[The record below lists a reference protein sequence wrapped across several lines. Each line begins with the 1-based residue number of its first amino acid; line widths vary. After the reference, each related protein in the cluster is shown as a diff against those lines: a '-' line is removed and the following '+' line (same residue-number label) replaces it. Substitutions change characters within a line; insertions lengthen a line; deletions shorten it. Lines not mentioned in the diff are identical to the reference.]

1 MRKYTFIGILILMAG
16 LGAAC
21 EDQLNALPGQS
32 KVEGNVI
39 LDQKTAEVA
48 LNGVYY
54 RFADGGDDRGTPSTM
69 WASSHEISPGL
80 LTGYIRYP
88 YGSVAMEENSSLTAN
103 GLAVIKLLM
112 LLTELS
118 NKLQRWMITNL
129 SVTVKMKLLRKLVG

>member
-54 RFADGGDDRGTPSTM
+54 RFADGGDDRGT
-69 WASSHEISPGL
+69 
-80 LTGYIRYP
+80 
-88 YGSVAMEENSSLTAN
+88 
-103 GLAVIKLLM
+103 
-112 LLTELS
+112 ELS

>member
-48 LNGVYY
+48 
-54 RFADGGDDRGTPSTM
+54 M
-69 WASSHEISPGL
+69 
-80 LTGYIRYP
+80 
-88 YGSVAMEENSSLTAN
+88 N
-103 GLAVIKLLM
+103 GLY
-112 LLTELS
+112 
-118 NKLQRWMITNL
+118 
-129 SVTVKMKLLRKLVG
+129 

>member
-80 LTGYIRYP
+80 INRVYSLSLWVCC
-88 YGSVAMEENSSLTAN
+88 YG
-103 GLAVIKLLM
+103 GKLFPD
-112 LLTELS
+112 
-118 NKLQRWMITNL
+118 
-129 SVTVKMKLLRKLVG
+129 G

>member
-54 RFADGGDDRGTPSTM
+54 RFADGER
-69 WASSHEISPGL
+69 
-80 LTGYIRYP
+80 
-88 YGSVAMEENSSLTAN
+88 
-103 GLAVIKLLM
+103 
-112 LLTELS
+112 
-118 NKLQRWMITNL
+118 
-129 SVTVKMKLLRKLVG
+129 LLRCGHLRTKSLRVC

>member
-54 RFADGGDDRGTPSTM
+54 RFADGGMPVRIGSADFFMKVCKTREV
-69 WASSHEISPGL
+69 ASS
-80 LTGYIRYP
+80 
-88 YGSVAMEENSSLTAN
+88 
-103 GLAVIKLLM
+103 
-112 LLTELS
+112 
-118 NKLQRWMITNL
+118 
-129 SVTVKMKLLRKLVG
+129 

>member
-54 RFADGGDDRGTPSTM
+54 RFADGGDDRG
-69 WASSHEISPGL
+69 
-80 LTGYIRYP
+80 
-88 YGSVAMEENSSLTAN
+88 
-103 GLAVIKLLM
+103 
-112 LLTELS
+112 
-118 NKLQRWMITNL
+118 NL
-129 SVTVKMKLLRKLVG
+129 SGFVNRVYSLSLWVCCYGGKLFPDG

>member
-54 RFADGGDDRGTPSTM
+54 RLQMGVT
-69 WASSHEISPGL
+69 
-80 LTGYIRYP
+80 TGER
-88 YGSVAMEENSSLTAN
+88 
-103 GLAVIKLLM
+103 
-112 LLTELS
+112 
-118 NKLQRWMITNL
+118 
-129 SVTVKMKLLRKLVG
+129 LLRCGHLRTKSLRVC

>member
-54 RFADGGDDRGTPSTM
+54 RFADGGDDRGTPLLNVG
-69 WASSHEISPGL
+69 ISAKSL
-80 LTGYIRYP
+80 RFYTVYSYCYWFCC
-88 YGSVAMEENSSLTAN
+88 YG
-103 GLAVIKLLM
+103 GKLFPD
-112 LLTELS
+112 
-118 NKLQRWMITNL
+118 
-129 SVTVKMKLLRKLVG
+129 G

>member
-54 RFADGGDDRGTPSTM
+54 LFCRLGVA
-69 WASSHEISPGL
+69 
-80 LTGYIRYP
+80 TGER
-88 YGSVAMEENSSLTAN
+88 
-103 GLAVIKLLM
+103 
-112 LLTELS
+112 
-118 NKLQRWMITNL
+118 
-129 SVTVKMKLLRKLVG
+129 LLRCGHLRTKSLRVC

>member
-54 RFADGGDDRGTPSTM
+54 RFADGGDDR
-69 WASSHEISPGL
+69 E
-80 LTGYIRYP
+80 R
-88 YGSVAMEENSSLTAN
+88 
-103 GLAVIKLLM
+103 
-112 LLTELS
+112 
-118 NKLQRWMITNL
+118 
-129 SVTVKMKLLRKLVG
+129 LLRCGHLRTKSLRVC

>member
-54 RFADGGDDRGTPSTM
+54 RFADGNAFYDVGIFAR
-69 WASSHEISPGL
+69 
-80 LTGYIRYP
+80 
-88 YGSVAMEENSSLTAN
+88 
-103 GLAVIKLLM
+103 
-112 LLTELS
+112 
-118 NKLQRWMITNL
+118 NL
-129 SVTVKMKLLRKLVG
+129 SGFVNRVYSLSLWVCCYGGKLFPDG

>member
-103 GLAVIKLLM
+103 DYSVANLWSGSYKIIGNYIHLY
-112 LLTELS
+112 S
-118 NKLQRWMITNL
+118 ITL
-129 SVTVKMKLLRKLVG
+129 VKGCKRILY